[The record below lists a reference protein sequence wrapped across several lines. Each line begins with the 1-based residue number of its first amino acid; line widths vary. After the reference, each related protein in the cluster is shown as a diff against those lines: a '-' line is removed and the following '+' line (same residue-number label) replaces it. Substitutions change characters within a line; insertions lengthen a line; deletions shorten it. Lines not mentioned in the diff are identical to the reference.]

1 MRKMLLSFIIPS
13 YHCEAYIGRCL
24 RSIRILMSQWGVPG
38 GEYEIIKLDD
48 LHHEGPATIRN
59 RGLAQACGEWI
70 WFVDGDDEVK
80 NLSSADSKP
89 IVDALRTKDVE
100 LIAFN
105 YEECF
110 PDRTVTVSKYQE
122 KVVVDG
128 VMFIKHAS
136 GGSYLWNKIF
146 RRSAI
151 GDSRFIDSHTN
162 NPQTRIIANEDSLKV
177 YQSLQTLA
185 GRLSGE
191 KRAIIEAR
199 LNFDIIAHLYTI
211 FRFDDRRT
219 FRHYAAVYRKMGLI
233 PVRRSH
239 NLRADLFGFFINI
252 FSLFDPCFH
261 PIRHHS

>member
-1 MRKMLLSFIIPS
+1 
-13 YHCEAYIGRCL
+13 
-24 RSIRILMSQWGVPG
+24 MSQWGVPVD
-38 GEYEIIKLDD
+38 EYEIIKLDD

-80 NLSSADSKP
+80 NLSAADASLM
-89 IVDALRTKDVE
+89 VDALRSKDVE

-105 YEECF
+105 YDECS

-128 VMFIKHAS
+128 VTFLKHAS

-151 GDSRFIDSHTN
+151 GSNRFIDGIFHIEDMCFNLHVIINLAKILCLPVTGYVYHRDNNNSISHTN

-191 KRAIIEAR
+191 RRAIIEAC
-199 LNFDIIAHLYTI
+199 LNFDVIAHLYTI

-239 NLRADLFGFFINI
+239 NLKADLFGFFINI
-252 FSLFDPCFH
+252 FANF
-261 PIRHHS
+261 

>member
-1 MRKMLLSFIIPS
+1 
-13 YHCEAYIGRCL
+13 
-24 RSIRILMSQWGVPG
+24 MSQWGVPG

-151 GDSRFIDSHTN
+151 GDSRFIDGIFHIEDMCFNLHVIINLSKIVCVPVIGYVYHRDNNNSISHTN

-191 KRAIIEAR
+191 RRAIIEAC
-199 LNFDIIAHLYTI
+199 LNFDVIAHLYTI

-239 NLRADLFGFFINI
+239 NLKADLFGFFINI
-252 FSLFDPCFH
+252 FANF
-261 PIRHHS
+261 